1 MDSDESIPPS
11 RLGIDSWAPLKVY
24 KYGLWFQGFK
34 TFGPSETIGGKAALL
49 NKYIKYIK
57 EIEITAG

>member
-1 MDSDESIPPS
+1 MNFFRPPGWESIP
-11 RLGIDSWAPLKVY
+11 GLKGSTHC
-24 KYGLWFQGFK
+24 KYGLWLGFK